1 MDNVDL
7 WIGGLAERVTEFGG
21 MLGTTFGFVFEYQME
36 LLQNGDRFY
45 YLSRTQGL
53 NLLDALEAN
62 TFADIVMRNSALGGD
77 YATHI
82 NATLFLTPDMI
93 LELDRAIAQ
102 RDYNGNEAGRDPE
115 WDDPLLQQLDPKV
128 IRVDSGVTDGNGHQ
142 VGGELHF
149 RGGEHVVLG
158 GTEGDDRLTSD
169 LGDDA
174 LWGDGGDDY
183 LNGGAGADQVF
194 GGDGDDIIEDT
205 FGDNFLRGERGN
217 DVVSSSRGINLLFGG
232 EGHDALLIG
241 QDAGEAFGGE
251 GNDFILGGSGGDNM
265 LGNEGDDW
273 IEGGEGFDIISGDN
287 SELFFNSTVI
297 GHDVA
302 WGQGNDQDYDL
313 ESGDDIAL
321 SGIGVQRFEGM
332 FGFDW
337 ASAKY
342 DVAGVNWDFN
352 IPIFTS
358 APADIL
364 RDRFDLMEGMSGWVH
379 DDTLLGDHRGSTVGD
394 TDANASF
401 DEHVLDAEG
410 IDRIEG
416 LRQWFDGALE
426 TMGGPGATS
435 FRDGNLIMGGGGAD
449 RMMGRGGFDVID
461 GDAWLNVRIRIMVD
475 GTEYSAE
482 SLNSSQSAAGPFA
495 GRVYALGDD
504 GRPDFSAAAFGG
516 RSLTALLLDRTIN
529 PGDMSI
535 TREILT
541 AAPGTARDR
550 AVFAGNLDE
559 YEIEGRGTQ
568 LPGNPMI
575 QAARD
580 VDGDGFISVRDL
592 GGDGRVAFD
601 DTDLI
606 RNVEDLEF
614 ADQTIAIDT
623 PIGIDVNL
631 ALEVGD
637 APLALPA
644 SGATIGRV
652 TAQGVPGSFALA
664 SGSSALF
671 SLAGDGTLALT
682 GTLGINQTHQLDLT
696 FSTLGVSQ
704 TERLQ
709 VRTGTNSADAITG
722 STGDDL
728 VYGLGGVDVLTGGT
742 GDDVL
747 FGQAGNDTLNGGDG
761 RDILSGGRNNDQI
774 QGGAGDDLFLYAWGD
789 GSDVVNGGD
798 GADRLRI
805 TGTAGNETLTASWN
819 GTTLTALSGTSA
831 IVSVEQIE
839 VDLAGS
845 ADTLVYAAGSAGVV
859 VDLGAGT
866 ASGFSA
872 IANIANVRSG
882 NGADVLTGNDLANS
896 LNAGGGNDFFV
907 VRTDNASDL
916 YTGAA
921 GFDTLDLSAY
931 ATDLSVDLSFATATV
946 LGTGA
951 TAALSDRVQSVEALI
966 MGQGADLAFGTAA
979 ANRLQGGD
987 GNDTL
992 SGVNGNDTLEGDQ
1005 GNDLLVGGAGLDV
1018 LTGGLGDDV
1027 FVFATTT
1034 HSTLAASDV
1043 ITDFGQA
1050 GAAGGDLIDIGDM
1063 AGLTFLFVG
1072 EAGFASGGTNQ
1083 VRIFDN
1089 GTDTFVQ
1096 IDTDNDTAAE
1106 AQIRLLGLHDLAAS
1120 DFIL

>member
-1 MDNVDL
+1 
-7 WIGGLAERVTEFGG
+7 
-21 MLGTTFGFVFEYQME
+21 
-36 LLQNGDRFY
+36 
-45 YLSRTQGL
+45 
-53 NLLDALEAN
+53 
-62 TFADIVMRNSALGGD
+62 
-77 YATHI
+77 
-82 NATLFLTPDMI
+82 
-93 LELDRAIAQ
+93 
-102 RDYNGNEAGRDPE
+102 
-115 WDDPLLQQLDPKV
+115 
-128 IRVDSGVTDGNGHQ
+128 
-142 VGGELHF
+142 
-149 RGGEHVVLG
+149 
-158 GTEGDDRLTSD
+158 
-169 LGDDA
+169 
-174 LWGDGGDDY
+174 
-183 LNGGAGADQVF
+183 
-194 GGDGDDIIEDT
+194 
-205 FGDNFLRGERGN
+205 
-217 DVVSSSRGINLLFGG
+217 
-232 EGHDALLIG
+232 
-241 QDAGEAFGGE
+241 
-251 GNDFILGGSGGDNM
+251 
-265 LGNEGDDW
+265 
-273 IEGGEGFDIISGDN
+273 
-287 SELFFNSTVI
+287 
-297 GHDVA
+297 
-302 WGQGNDQDYDL
+302 
-313 ESGDDIAL
+313 
-321 SGIGVQRFEGM
+321 
-332 FGFDW
+332 
-337 ASAKY
+337 
-342 DVAGVNWDFN
+342 
-352 IPIFTS
+352 
-358 APADIL
+358 
-364 RDRFDLMEGMSGWVH
+364 
-379 DDTLLGDHRGSTVGD
+379 
-394 TDANASF
+394 
-401 DEHVLDAEG
+401 
-410 IDRIEG
+410 
-416 LRQWFDGALE
+416 
-426 TMGGPGATS
+426 
-435 FRDGNLIMGGGGAD
+435 
-449 RMMGRGGFDVID
+449 
-461 GDAWLNVRIRIMVD
+461 
-475 GTEYSAE
+475 
-482 SLNSSQSAAGPFA
+482 
-495 GRVYALGDD
+495 
-504 GRPDFSAAAFGG
+504 
-516 RSLTALLLDRTIN
+516 
-529 PGDMSI
+529 
-535 TREILT
+535 
-541 AAPGTARDR
+541 
-550 AVFAGNLDE
+550 
-559 YEIEGRGTQ
+559 
-568 LPGNPMI
+568 
-575 QAARD
+575 
-580 VDGDGFISVRDL
+580 
-592 GGDGRVAFD
+592 FD